1 MGNKFRV
8 SLKAPVQTA
17 DNPLSIVPLGV
28 DIVPYGEVGTTGK
41 HVANNGFLKGGLTNS
56 YLSKTALAASSKNFV
71 DANGGVISLTTNS
84 AGYWDVKV
92 GGRIAGGI
100 SQYGVLARTVI
111 EPASDVF
118 LTADDTYVTVEYVV
132 LSSSA
137 VDITITEYDF
147 SNVQQNTRTIS
158 FTGTSIALSP
168 SFTTVRYLDMHY
180 ADPQMFVMNGHLLDE
195 TYPSTYYIAA
205 PTLINFCWRDEVGNG
220 FFLSAN
226 GATSQGYHGDS
237 AWTTFSAVGAV
248 TWSFA
253 AEVNGHSV
261 VICTTDI
268 PQVVSTHAQCTG
280 YIGYD
285 SAGTYHDFTWE
296 STTAVVTST
305 VRPYA
310 GYGYGECLGIGTP
323 DNFWLSTPCVTSFT
337 APYTEVPVGTATSS
351 PDPVGYFGALTNTY
365 IESVAR
371 PFSFRYLMTGGV
383 PGGISVADSTPLSG
397 YSAGPRNM
405 GVLISGVG
413 EIDPLFS
420 PHVQN
425 GDTILWRYDGRYYIV
440 KIGDTS
446 ASAAPWYIQKISD
459 TCYKT
464 NTISANNII
473 DIKRNAL
480 YMGSID
486 FNGRLWP
493 YGGVSFIATA
503 AAMIFDRYCSSIDP
517 GEKTGAYSFTSAVS
531 SDIPPFNQNTS
542 DLQSVIV
549 YSAGAFDSVIGI
561 GTDVWANDPNF
572 TQLQY
577 APSTFLP
584 VPLGV
589 TYGDRYV
596 YDGTKILL
604 LDWFYV
610 DLNGNQHESDLYVIG
625 NQVTNFTNAFQLYGN
640 IYVFDGAIIWLAQI
654 INNQYATRT
663 QTAVATGLSF
673 LAESPDAVFFLS
685 TFDNTVW
692 VFNGSQTLS
701 KVSDFNQIDPIL
713 AGAFNVKE
721 NTLVLLTATRIVF
734 VRDGGLISVQTRDS
748 SQAAMAIY
756 STNVGIIFANNS
768 YSFQYTFNNAGVVVP
783 LTWQSAYYGQT
794 GMQKHQLSK
803 IWMILYDSSKAQKT
817 ITISVY
823 TYNETGAQT
832 QSKQLVI
839 SPNKW
844 DSNGIARV
852 RIQPQNQKALGTSV
866 GLSTSDKITILDVFY
881 DWSDD
886 APAVIDP
893 DLSV

>member
-17 DNPLSIVPLGV
+17 DNPLSIVPLGE
-28 DIVPYGEVGTTGK
+28 DIVPYGEIGATGK

-100 SQYGVLARTVI
+100 SQQGVLARTVI

-132 LSSSA
+132 LGSSA

-158 FTGTSIALSP
+158 FTGQTIVAPIA
-168 SFTTVRYLDMHY
+168 FATVRYLDMHY
-180 ADPQMFVMNGHLLDE
+180 VDSQQFVMNGRLLDE
-195 TYPSTYYIAA
+195 AAPSTGHIPATTWIA
-205 PTLINFCWRDEVGNG
+205 NFCWRFEGSNG
-220 FFLSAN
+220 YFLSAN
-226 GATSQGYHGDS
+226 GATVVPTVMTSSWTVS
-237 AWTTFSAVGAV
+237 AIPSSV

-253 AEVNGHSV
+253 VEVNGHSA
-261 VICTTDI
+261 IIATTDTPLI
-268 PQVVSTHAQCTG
+268 ISTQAQSVG

-285 SAGTYHDFTWE
+285 SGGTFNAFAWI
-296 STTAVVTST
+296 STTATFTSIASGAI
-305 VRPYA
+305 A
-310 GYGYGECLGIGTP
+310 GYGYSEFTGSNASYAFWVGCPNTTVFGTS
-323 DNFWLSTPCVTSFT
+323 L
-337 APYTEVPVGTATSS
+337 TEITNVSSS
-351 PDPVGYFGALTNTY
+351 PQDPVGYFGALTNTF
-365 IESVAR
+365 IENVFR
-371 PFSFRYLMTGGV
+371 PFTFRYMMTGGI
-383 PGGISVADSTPLSG
+383 PGGISVANSSALPSATPN
-397 YSAGPRNM
+397 PNNI
-405 GVLISGVG
+405 GVMISGVG

-420 PHVQN
+420 PHIQS

-459 TCYKT
+459 ICYKT
-464 NTISANNII
+464 NTISANNIL

-486 FNGRLWP
+486 FNGRL
-493 YGGVSFIATA
+493 SATA
-503 AAMIFDRYCSSIDP
+503 GAPAASAAMIFDRYCSSIDP
-517 GEKTGAYSFTSAVS
+517 GEKTGAYSVVIAGSVPS
-531 SDIPPFNQNTS
+531 FNVNTVE
-542 DLQSVIV
+542 LQVILIYV
-549 YSAGAFDSVIGI
+549 GGIYHAAIGI
-561 GTDVWANDPNF
+561 GANVWKDPNF

-589 TYGDRYV
+589 TYGDRYA